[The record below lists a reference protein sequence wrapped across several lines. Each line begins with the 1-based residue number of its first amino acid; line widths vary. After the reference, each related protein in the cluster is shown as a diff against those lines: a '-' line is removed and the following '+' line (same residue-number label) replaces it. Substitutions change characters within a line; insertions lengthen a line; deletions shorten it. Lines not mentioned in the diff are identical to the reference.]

1 MSEQEKF
8 TGETIPDLI
17 PGKICFGVFAK
28 EDGSNMDLND
38 EQVMHL
44 HILLVSMNVQPHMLV
59 KFGGYKLADGKVRL
73 DWANREKVDDES

>member
-1 MSEQEKF
+1 MNAEERF

-38 EQVMHL
+38 EQVMDL
-44 HILLVSMNVQPHMLV
+44 HIKLASRNVQPHMKV
-59 KFGGYKLADGKVRL
+59 QFEGYKDGDGTIRL
-73 DWANREKVDDES
+73 TSAWREE